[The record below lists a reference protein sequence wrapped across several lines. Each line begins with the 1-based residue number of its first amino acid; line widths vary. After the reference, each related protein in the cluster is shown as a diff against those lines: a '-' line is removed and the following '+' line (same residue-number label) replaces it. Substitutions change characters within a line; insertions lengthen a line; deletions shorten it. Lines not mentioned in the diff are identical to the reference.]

1 MSKGRLEAFSDGVFA
16 IIITIIILLF
26 DVPEQND
33 INALKELFPLF
44 IVYLVS
50 FIMIGTNWANHHHL
64 MQVASHVNGKIIWAN
79 HLYLFTL
86 SFYPVAAGWV
96 GKSDFATLPTI
107 VYVIVNLIE
116 SLSYILLQRMIVT
129 SHECV
134 ILKKVVNE
142 SKKELLT
149 ILLEIAALVCAFF
162 TPVQWLAYVLLVV
175 MAGLWVVP
183 DIRMKKIYDE
193 SNQS

>member
-64 MQVASHVNGKIIWAN
+64 MQVASHVNGKII
-79 HLYLFTL
+79 
-86 SFYPVAAGWV
+86 
-96 GKSDFATLPTI
+96 
-107 VYVIVNLIE
+107 LIE
-116 SLSYILLQRMIVT
+116 SKSERIQELTDYDKY
-129 SHECV
+129 V
-134 ILKKVVNE
+134 I
-142 SKKELLT
+142 
-149 ILLEIAALVCAFF
+149 
-162 TPVQWLAYVLLVV
+162 
-175 MAGLWVVP
+175 
-183 DIRMKKIYDE
+183 IRTTL
-193 SNQS
+193 